1 MIVTEA
7 EAAAHFCVKTEI
19 RKDIP
24 SETRP
29 EMLDKAKT
37 PFLLADIGGSYFKL
51 TKTFPILKRFSLI
64 SSQCSDFITLSLAG
78 ITIINSD
85 LRLVWKKLAEWLE
98 RLT

>member
-51 TKTFPILKRFSLI
+51 TKTSVPL
-64 SSQCSDFITLSLAG
+64 
-78 ITIINSD
+78 
-85 LRLVWKKLAEWLE
+85 
-98 RLT
+98 